1 MDISRELAI
10 QILQYLATHKDFYF
24 PFQVVNK
31 EYSDDSDFMDINP
44 SEWRFIEQNKKYQ
57 TFQLWENLQNL
68 YKDTTPLLAM
78 GFIEKITDDLRKI
91 TFTITEDEI
100 KQTAHPNPES
110 RCPLAKPRRGV
121 RRVVPWLARDEPRR
135 EHAGCERHA
144 AERACL
150 RTAGQFARGECHGRI
165 SATAT
170 RRDAGERH
178 PRDRGG

>member
-121 RRVVPWLARDEPRR
+121 RRVVPWLFFWKRNRPPPMLP
-135 EHAGCERHA
+135 CV
-144 AERACL
+144 
-150 RTAGQFARGECHGRI
+150 
-165 SATAT
+165 
-170 RRDAGERH
+170 H
-178 PRDRGG
+178 PRDKAAGYYTPINS